1 MGIVITLNDTLKRT
15 KEEGRQLTKNAIA
28 VEAKIRPGT
37 LSDLVNGKSKGVT
50 FDTLEKILDTMN
62 KLDPEG
68 KYTLSDVMDYKYD
81 K

>member
-1 MGIVITLNDTLKRT
+1 MAIKITLNDTLKR
-15 KEEGRQLTKNAIA
+15 EGCPLTKNAIA

-50 FDTLEKILDTMN
+50 FDTIEKVLDAMN
-62 KLDPEG
+62 RLDPSG
-68 KYTLSDVMDYKYD
+68 HYTLTDIFDYEND